1 MEKMRVLDLLESG
14 KITADEAANLLEVL
28 NNGAT
33 VRIMSKETRDNM
45 EEKFQQFGQDVTKF
59 AKDAGCKLQ
68 EFYKA
73 SEPKI
78 KKASH
83 SVLEKAAA
91 ALDGLAC
98 SINESIQRD
107 EAACCGDEGCA
118 CDTEAAN
125 DNEPKAN

>member
-1 MEKMRVLDLLESG
+1 MEKMKVLELLESG

-33 VRIMSKETRDNM
+33 VRLMSKETRDNM
-45 EEKFQQFGQDVTKF
+45 GEKFQQFGQDVTKF

-68 EFYKA
+68 ELYKN

-83 SVLEKAAA
+83 TVLEKTAA

-98 SINESIQRD
+98 SIHESIQRD
-107 EAACCGDEGCA
+107 EAACCGDEGCD
-118 CDTEAAN
+118 CNDNSEN
-125 DNEPKAN
+125 DNEPKPN